1 MKPTPW
7 TRTLKVAFWRHLAFW
22 LLSLLGTW
30 LALASSPHAATV
42 SAAYLLVVTAVIPT
56 SILLFVAIAL
66 FGKHFVD
73 GRTTTFPRLRR
84 SLPGMIVTGVGI
96 AIAGHFTE
104 SMWTAV
110 LGIGIAMAA
119 IEALAYPLGAT
130 ADEAY
135 A

>member
-1 MKPTPW
+1 MSW
-7 TRTLKVAFWRHLAFW
+7 TKGLKTALWRHFAFW
-22 LLSLLGTW
+22 LLALLGIW
-30 LALASSPHAATV
+30 PAFALSPYAPDV
-42 SAAYLLVVTAVIPT
+42 SAAYLLVVTTAIPT

-84 SLPGMIVTGVGI
+84 SLPGMIVTGAGV
-96 AIAGHFTE
+96 AMAGHFTE

-110 LGIGIAMAA
+110 FGIGIAMAA
-119 IEALAYPLGAT
+119 IEALAYPLGAM
-130 ADEAY
+130 AEEAY